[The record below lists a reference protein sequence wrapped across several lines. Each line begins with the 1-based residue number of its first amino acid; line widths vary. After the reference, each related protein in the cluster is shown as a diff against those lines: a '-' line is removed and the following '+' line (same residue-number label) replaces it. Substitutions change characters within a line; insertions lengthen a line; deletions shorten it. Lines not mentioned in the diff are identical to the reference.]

1 MFSTQPL
8 VSLTRKRGG
17 PRRLPVVTSA
27 AAEILTPVRRRLG
40 VPAKT
45 SLTASRIARRQGIRF
60 YTALKKQGSWFT
72 RSLAFFIFSLSE
84 YPASAHI
91 IKGCLPQRRIF
102 RPNFAFRESAAPP
115 LINRWRRPCPLFAD
129 NAIGRAAAGK
139 PLPMGSGKKRR
150 TAVGRPP
157 GTVLLD

>member
-17 PRRLPVVTSA
+17 PRRLPVVTCPA
-27 AAEILTPVRRRLG
+27 AARSSGKNLVDGEPNSASPRHKILHGSEKARLL
-40 VPAKT
+40 VHQEPC
-45 SLTASRIARRQGIRF
+45 
-60 YTALKKQGSWFT
+60 
-72 RSLAFFIFSLSE
+72 FFIFSLSE

-150 TAVGRPP
+150 TSVGRPP